1 MLDMVE
7 MIEIKPLITEL
18 GQIDNDGL
26 EHSNTLPAVHNDLN
40 SVPGTALEDRD
51 SVELANPLES
61 NETDKKQFAGTVHT
75 CSLCGKCFQKRWN
88 FIEHMRTHSDER
100 AFECSL
106 CHKKWVKIKW
116 KYTCFA

>member
-1 MLDMVE
+1 MLEMVE

-26 EHSNTLPAVHNDLN
+26 ESPNNPSVQNDLN
-40 SVPGTALEDRD
+40 PVPGMALEDKD
-51 SVELANPLES
+51 SVELTNPLES
-61 NETDKKQFAGTVHT
+61 NGTRKEQFAGTVHT

-106 CHKKWVKIKW
+106 CHKK
-116 KYTCFA
+116 